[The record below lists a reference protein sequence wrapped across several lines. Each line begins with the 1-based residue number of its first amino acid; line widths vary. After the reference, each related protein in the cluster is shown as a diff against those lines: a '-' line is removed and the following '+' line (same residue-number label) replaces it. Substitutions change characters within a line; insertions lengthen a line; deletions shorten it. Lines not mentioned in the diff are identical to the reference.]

1 MSHDRIA
8 APVVSEDGYLRLTFR
23 CFCLLP
29 FVSRRSLIDSDLRDD
44 LRAEDVPA
52 VHAGF
57 CEWVDVSTPT
67 PVSVAWAWFRAEED
81 GPLMIAPGGVS
92 TNVMLVADGRDLG
105 VAKSNELLRAWLSQL
120 AWQRDVQM
128 AQRPSALASRY
139 ALN

>member
-1 MSHDRIA
+1 
-8 APVVSEDGYLRLTFR
+8 L
-23 CFCLLP
+23 
-29 FVSRRSLIDSDLRDD
+29 
-44 LRAEDVPA
+44 
-52 VHAGF
+52 HAGF
-57 CEWVDVSTPT
+57 CEWIDDSTPT

-120 AWQRDVQM
+120 FWQREVET